1 MDTELIDQLVVKN
14 EKKII
19 FLIMDGLGGLP
30 REGGTK
36 TELETAAT
44 PNMDSLAKTGTC
56 GLLDPI
62 GFGITPGSGPAHFAL
77 FGYDPVKLNVGR
89 GLLSAAG
96 LGFPMAAGDL
106 YMRANFATIDK
117 KGVITD
123 RRAGRLATDK
133 NELLCK
139 KLQKNIQLNAA
150 KEVFFL
156 TEKEHRALVVLRGG
170 NWSEQITET
179 DPQKT
184 GLPPAKASALVPE
197 AAATAAAV
205 NELNSKVIQVLEGE
219 DKANSMLL
227 RGYAKYQL
235 FPSMV
240 DRFGINPLA
249 VAGYP
254 MYKGIARLLGMAIA
268 QDTDT
273 IEDEIKMLCSKYED
287 YNYFFIHIKATD
299 SRGEDGNF
307 DDKVKVIE
315 KIDSLLPQIFALN
328 PDVLVITGDHST
340 PAAMSGHSW
349 HPVPVLLSAKNCR
362 PDGVTSFGEGA
373 CLSGGLGRMP
383 MKYLMGV
390 ALAHAGKLQKF
401 GA

>member
-1 MDTELIDQLVVKN
+1 MEMEILEQLIVKN
-14 EKKII
+14 DKKII

-30 REGGTK
+30 QSPDGQ
-36 TELETAAT
+36 TELEAAAT
-44 PNMDSLAKTGTC
+44 PNMDRLAIAGTC
-56 GLLDPI
+56 GLLDPV
-62 GFGITPGSGPAHFAL
+62 GYGITPGSGPAHFAL

-117 KGVITD
+117 KGLITD
-123 RRAGRLATDK
+123 RRAGRLATEK

-139 KLQKNIQLNAA
+139 KLQNDIRLSSA

-170 NWSEQITET
+170 KWSEQITET

-184 GLPPAKASALVPE
+184 GLPPAQAQAIVPE
-197 AAATAAAV
+197 AVSTAAAV
-205 NELNSKVIQVLEGE
+205 NELSGKIIKALSGE

-235 FPSMV
+235 FPSMA
-240 DRFGINPLA
+240 DRFGLNPLA

-254 MYKGIARLLGMAIA
+254 MYKGIARLLGMTIA
-268 QDTDT
+268 EDTET
-273 IEDEIKMLCSKYED
+273 IEDEIKMLGAKYKD
-287 YNYFFIHIKATD
+287 YDYFFVHIKATD
-299 SRGEDGNF
+299 SRGEDGKF

-315 KIDSLLPQIFALN
+315 KVDSLLPQICALN

-340 PAAMSGHSW
+340 PAAMAGHSW
-349 HPVPVLLSAKNCR
+349 HPVPVLLAAKNCR
-362 PDGVTSFGEGA
+362 PDLATSFGERT

-383 MKYLMGV
+383 MKYLMSV